1 MGFLLVAMSR
11 DHSLVAV
18 HGLLIAVASPT
29 AEYGLQDTQASA
41 TVARGLSSCG
51 SWALENRFNSC
62 AARA

>member
-1 MGFLLVAMSR
+1 MGFLLVATSR

-18 HGLLIAVASPT
+18 HELLIAVASPT

-51 SWALENRFNSC
+51 SCDLEHRLNGV
-62 AARA
+62 AH